1 MRVLHDYMKSADFA
15 YDNFEQLLAMEKEY
29 CQYEPN
35 ASLGRYTH
43 LTVAKK
49 VL

>member
-1 MRVLHDYMKSADFA
+1 MKSIDFTA
-15 YDNFEQLLAMEKEY
+15 DNFEQLLAMEKEY
-29 CQYEPN
+29 CQQEPY

-43 LTVAKK
+43 LTIAKE